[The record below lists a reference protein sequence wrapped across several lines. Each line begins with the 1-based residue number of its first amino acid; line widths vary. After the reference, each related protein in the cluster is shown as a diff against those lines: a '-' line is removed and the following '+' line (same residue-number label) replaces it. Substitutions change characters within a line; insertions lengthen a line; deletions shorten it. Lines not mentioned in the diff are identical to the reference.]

1 MNPFLAGHRLDELA
15 GDYPVWVNEPARPQ
29 DVPGALARAWH
40 EATEHRGPAIVIVP
54 MDDWDAP
61 SNEDD
66 TVAAP
71 SRVVRATGV
80 DQAAVDELSTLLDDA
95 TTPVIV
101 VGAGTD
107 DEQSWA
113 ALRSLT
119 RRLQC
124 PVWQEAFGARAG
136 YPQDDP
142 YFAGHLPSGRSDLR
156 KVLAEH
162 DLILAVGA
170 PVFRQYP
177 HEAGPLVQPGTRIA
191 MITDDPAEA
200 NGSPA
205 DLAVVAPPAAVCG
218 LLAKRLAARPAPAEP
233 IRRPVDHPGRPDG
246 VDVLQAPQVFAA
258 LAERIPRNT
267 VLVEESPS
275 SRAALHSLLPA
286 REPLGF
292 LSAAMGGLGFGLPAS
307 IGVKMAQPGRPVVAV
322 IGDGSSMYAI
332 QALWSAARYRTGVL
346 VVVMSNGRYAIMD
359 WLAQMHGETTPEGRG
374 SAPWPSFEDLSVS
387 RIADGLGCP
396 ARRIETYDELITAL
410 NEIAPT
416 LAERHEPLVLDV
428 AVR

>member
-1 MNPFLAGHRLDELA
+1 
-15 GDYPVWVNEPARPQ
+15 VWVNEPARPQ

-40 EATEHRGPAIVIVP
+40 EATEHRGPAGVIVP

-61 SNEDD
+61 ADGDD
-66 TVAAP
+66 AVAAP
-71 SRVVRATGV
+71 TRVVRATGV
-80 DQAAVDELSTLLDDA
+80 DHAAVDELVTFLEGADS
-95 TTPVIV
+95 PVVV

-107 DEQSWA
+107 DERSWA
-113 ALRSLT
+113 ALRSLAG
-119 RRLQC
+119 RLQC

-156 KVLAEH
+156 KVLAGH
-162 DLILAVGA
+162 DVILAVGA
-170 PVFRQYP
+170 PVSRQYP
-177 HEAGPLVQPGTRIA
+177 HEAGPLVEPGTRIA
-191 MITDDPAEA
+191 VITDDPTEA

-205 DLAVVAPPAAVCG
+205 DLAVVAPPAAACE
-218 LLAKRLAARPAPAEP
+218 LLAERLTARPAAAEEA
-233 IRRPVDHPGRPDG
+233 IRRPVEQPGRPDG
-246 VDVLQAPQVFAA
+246 DGVMQAAQVFAA

-275 SRAALHSLLPA
+275 SRAALHALLPA

-307 IGVKMAQPGRPVVAV
+307 RGVKKAQPAPPDVAV
-322 IGDGSSMYAI
+322 IGDGSSMSAI
-332 QALWSAARYRTGVL
+332 HALWSAARYRTGVL
-346 VVVMSNGRYAIMD
+346 VVIMSNGRYAIMD
-359 WLAQMHGETTPEGRG
+359 WLARMHGETTPEGRG
-374 SAPWPSFEDLSVS
+374 TAPWPSFEDLSVS

-396 ARRIETYDELITAL
+396 ARRVETYDELITTL
-410 NEIAPT
+410 DEIVPT